1 MKRSITWKITAI
13 MVSIVAGTVL
23 LCWFINTSLLETYYV
38 ENKQQKLLETFEMV
52 NEASRGGQIGEEI
65 GRASCRKRVSSCV

>member
-52 NEASRGGQIGEEI
+52 NEASRGGQIGGREI
-65 GRASCRKRVSSCV
+65 